1 MRREDPTSLLRD
13 IGRRIA
19 ELRNA
24 HGWTQEELAE
34 RLGINRRYL
43 ARLERGGQNLT
54 VHRLA
59 WLAGNLGCRVVDL
72 LAPPADR
79 RVRVGRPKRRAEG
92 V

>member
-1 MRREDPTSLLRD
+1 MRREDPEQLLRD

-19 ELRNA
+19 ELRREC
-24 HGWTQEELAE
+24 GWTQEQLAE

-59 WLAGNLGCRVVDL
+59 WLAAHLGCRVADLFVEPVD
-72 LAPPADR
+72 R
-79 RVRVGRPKRRAEG
+79 HVRIGRPIKAR
-92 V
+92 